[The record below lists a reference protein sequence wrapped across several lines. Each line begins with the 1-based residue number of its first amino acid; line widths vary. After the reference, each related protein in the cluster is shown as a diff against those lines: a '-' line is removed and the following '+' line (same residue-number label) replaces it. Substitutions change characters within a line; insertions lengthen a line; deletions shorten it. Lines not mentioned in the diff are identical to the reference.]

1 MKKFLLTLL
10 LVFSFTLVSA
20 QTEFTRIY
28 TKICTIEKDK
38 TPKWNDAENKFIFN
52 YKNEATIKMILN
64 DGTVKFFDQVTD
76 LEKNRTE
83 GGVVYQAAEFKE
95 QGTAFRV
102 YLQIFDDVEYG
113 TRIIF
118 TNGTMI
124 QFTN

>member
-1 MKKFLLTLL
+1 MKKLLLTLVL
-10 LVFSFTLVSA
+10 LLSFTLASA

-38 TPKWNDAENKFIFN
+38 TPKWDNAENKFIFN
-52 YKNEATIKMILN
+52 YQNDAIIKMVLN
-64 DGTVKFFDQVTD
+64 DGSIKFFNQVTD

-83 GGVVYQAAEFKE
+83 GGAVYQAAEFRE
-95 QGTAFRV
+95 QGTNFTI

-113 TRIIF
+113 TRIVF
-118 TNGTMI
+118 TNGTMV

>member
-1 MKKFLLTLL
+1 MKKLLLTLVL
-10 LVFSFTLVSA
+10 LLSFTLASA

-38 TPKWNDAENKFIFN
+38 TPEWKFAENKFIFN
-52 YKNEATIKMILN
+52 YKEDTILKIVLN
-64 DGTVKFFDQVTD
+64 DGTIKFFNQVTD

-83 GGVVYQAAEFKE
+83 GGMIYQAAEFRE
-95 QGTAFRV
+95 QGTNLTV

-113 TRIIF
+113 TRIVF
-118 TNGTMI
+118 TNGTMV

>member
-1 MKKFLLTLL
+1 MKKLLLTLL

-28 TKICTIEKDK
+28 TKICTIEKEK
-38 TPKWNDAENKFIFN
+38 EPQWKYAENKFIFN
-52 YKNEATIKMILN
+52 YQNDAIIKMVLN
-64 DGTVKFFDQVTD
+64 DGTIKFFNQVTD

-83 GGVVYQAAEFKE
+83 GGMVYQAAEFRE
-95 QGTAFRV
+95 QGTNFTV

-113 TRIIF
+113 TRILF
-118 TNGTMI
+118 TNGTMV